1 MRCVFIMVDTLR
13 ADHLGCYGS
22 TKGLTPELDT
32 LAEHSFVFD
41 NSYISS
47 FPTVPNREDIFTGKY
62 SFPHHGWGPLP
73 ADAVTLAEI
82 FTDKGYL
89 TQLITD
95 TPHIMG
101 RQYGYQRGFQA
112 YHWIRGHENDC
123 YMTRYNHPFKQAMPY
138 DKTRMDELYFKNI
151 PHPEL
156 PGHPLVDFHFWINE
170 ERLTHEEKYFAAT
183 TSREASKWVE
193 DNYKCRDFVLWVD
206 TFECHEPYAPP
217 KYYLE
222 RFDPLYKGAAMMYPD
237 DGPADKYTAAEL
249 RNMQARYAGEV
260 ALTSKWVGHM
270 IRKLEDVGVY
280 DDTMIVVTSD
290 HGTYLGE
297 HNRTGKFLL
306 DPETQ
311 KIMPWPQ
318 YDEVH
323 KVPLLIKMPGQT
335 KGKRVKQVVQ
345 PVDFL
350 PTLLDLAKLKTDVAL
365 EGCSLRP
372 ILEGTRGK
380 WPRTYAYGGFS
391 IRDHEPNF
399 WTMVTGRGWC
409 MNVGGHRDDKPELF
423 HIATDPG
430 QKRNVYRQNKKIAQ
444 TMGRAYVRFLESVN
458 TAPEKVALVARK
470 VR

>member
-1 MRCVFIMVDTLR
+1 MRFVFVMIDTLR
-13 ADHLGCYGS
+13 YDFLGCYGN
-22 TKGLTPELDT
+22 TEGLTPELDR
-32 LAEHSFVFD
+32 LADDAFVFD

-73 ADAVTLAEI
+73 ADAVTMAEI
-82 FTDKGYL
+82 FTDGNYL
-89 TQLITD
+89 TQLIAD

-123 YMTRYNHPFKQAMPY
+123 YLTRYNHPFRQMMPY

-151 PHPEL
+151 PHPDL

-170 ERLTHEEKYFAAT
+170 ERLRHEEGYFAAT
-183 TSREASKWVE
+183 TGRETSKWIE
-193 DNYKCRDFVLWVD
+193 DNYKCEDFVLWVD

-217 KYYLE
+217 PYYVE
-222 RFDPLYKGAAMMYPD
+222 RLDPKYKGAPMLYPD

-249 RNMQARYAGEV
+249 RNMRARYAGEV
-260 ALTSKWVGHM
+260 ALTSKWVGHL
-270 IRKLEDVGVY
+270 IRKLEDVGIY
-280 DDTMIVVTSD
+280 DDTVIVLTSD

-297 HNRTGKFLL
+297 HSRTGKFLL
-306 DPETQ
+306 DHETQ
-311 KIMPWPQ
+311 EITPWPQ

-335 KGKRVKQVVQ
+335 RSRRIKQVVQ

-350 PTLLDLAKLKTDVAL
+350 PTILDFAKLRTDVEL
-365 EGCSLRP
+365 EGHSLRP
-372 ILEGTRGK
+372 LLEGKSVK
-380 WPRTYAYGGFS
+380 WPRQYAYGGFS
-391 IRDHEPNF
+391 IRDQEPNF

-409 MNVGGHRDDKPELF
+409 MNTGGDSDEEPELF
-423 HIATDPG
+423 NLRVDPA
-430 QKRNVYRQNKKIAQ
+430 QKKNVYRQNKEVAQ
-444 TMGRAYVRFLESVN
+444 AMGRAYLRFLESVE
-458 TAPEKVALVARK
+458 TAPEKLEIVAKKLA
-470 VR
+470 